1 MHLEVEG
8 LVVRRGGAAAVDGV
22 SFAAPSGR
30 WTGIVGA
37 NGSGKTSLL
46 RALAG
51 RLEVQG
57 GTILVDGVDRTGDRA
72 WRARHFGFAPELGA
86 LPGSLTGAEL
96 FAVIAPDWREAV
108 RSAGLAALRD
118 ALAFDSFLG
127 TRIGALSAGMRQRL
141 AIFSAFLHAPAAAI
155 LDEPFNWLDPVC
167 AYDTRAALRR
177 LVDEGLTLC
186 TALHETAALVGF
198 CDSGLLLSDGRV
210 GRLLGTADLERGRQD
225 YRAFDAEMIGVLRGL
240 SGESPR

>member
-1 MHLEVEG
+1 MLLEVRD

-22 SFAAPSGR
+22 SFAAPPGC

-46 RALAG
+46 RGLAG
-51 RLEVQG
+51 RIEVQG
-57 GTILVDGVDRTGDRA
+57 GTILVEGVDRTGDRA
-72 WRARHFGFAPELGA
+72 WRARHFGFSPEIAA
-86 LPGSLTGAEL
+86 LPPSLTGAEL
-96 FAVIAPDWREAV
+96 FSVVAPGWPETIS
-108 RSAGLAALRD
+108 SAGLGELRD
-118 ALAFDSFLG
+118 ALAFDSFLD

-141 AIFSAFLHAPAAAI
+141 SIFCAFLGAPAAAI

-177 LVDEGLTLC
+177 LVDGGLTLC

-198 CDSGLLLSDGRV
+198 CDAGLLLSEGRV
-210 GRLLGTADLERGRQD
+210 GRRLEAEDLERGRRD
-225 YRAFDAEMIGVLRGL
+225 YGAFEAEMIAVLRGL
-240 SGESPR
+240 ANR

>member
-1 MHLEVEG
+1 MLLEVSH
-8 LVVRRGGAAAVDGV
+8 LVVRRGGVAAVDGV

-30 WTGIVGA
+30 WTGFVGA

-46 RALAG
+46 RGLAG

-57 GTILVDGVDRTGDRA
+57 GAVLIDGVDRTDDRA
-72 WRARHFGFAPELGA
+72 WRARHFGFAPELSA
-86 LPGSLTGAEL
+86 LPASLTGAEL
-96 FAVIAPDWREAV
+96 FSVIAPGWREAV
-108 RSAGLAALRD
+108 RPAGLAGLRD

-177 LVDEGLTLC
+177 LADDGLTLC

-198 CDSGLLLSDGRV
+198 CDCGLLLSEGRIAR
-210 GRLLGTADLERGRQD
+210 RLDAADLERGRRD
-225 YRAFDAEMIGVLRGL
+225 YPAFEADMIAVLRGL
-240 SGESPR
+240 GGKRTP